1 MSLAQHKLNLTDNI
15 SLKGM
20 FILDMHKN
28 YKKSTILSELTR
40 KQYDLLMSDISDYG
54 IASPFE
60 IRKLRNSKTFRKIFG
75 NKQRIWMLPF
85 NAVSDGVADSISGDH
100 IDGISASMY
109 NQIIDDMNTIF
120 DVYSSVFNKP
130 GAKTKIESMS
140 PNAVVFAYI
149 KGYVILGVMNLVRIG
164 SSIQKTI
171 DKSRKI
177 NPNDTA
183 TIDKLNTIL
192 KRFNSRDTTIPEKIY
207 NYAKNLPDNALYGD
221 IKKNREKEY
230 VCISRYPADVAAM
243 STGQGWT
250 SCQDLDSDK
259 TKTDITYDR
268 LNWHVKYDIPLGT
281 CVAYLI
287 TENNIEKSKN
297 SQNVPTKYD
306 ERFKGTENIP
316 KTSLFPLISPR
327 ARIAIKP
334 YYGIDENNKNEIFLS
349 VGTEPVV
356 YGNSTSADVL
366 YTTVDKFLT
375 EKQKDVSGNFVI
387 PGELYNEAIDG
398 NVVTVKNGII
408 VNTTQLNIRQ
418 AIERD
423 PSSLKDDSV
432 VYQLLDNILKRYSV
446 FGDINNKT
454 FTADNIPVS
463 FVYSRLKHCI
473 FNDIKSKIYVTY
485 IIPKNMPNII
495 SSALRDMS
503 NEELSEY
510 GYDGNVEKLRRLA
523 KNEINKYIDRR
534 ISTANKEMVSFVDC
548 KFNNCTDIDLNDA
561 ITLNG
566 CSFAGSIMQVR
577 ANVLNITSCDF
588 YRSAISISATPISDS
603 EFDGCSIIIN
613 YRIGEHVTFKNCEFK
628 NTKVV
633 NPFETEVEFIDCVID
648 GKKFQGKHSG
658 IENDIVALTN

>member
-1 MSLAQHKLNLTDNI
+1 
-15 SLKGM
+15 M
-20 FILDMHKN
+20 FKRT
-28 YKKSTILSELTR
+28 KRRKSILSELTR
-40 KQYDLLMSDISDYG
+40 KQYDLLMSDMSDYG

-85 NAVSDGVADSISGDH
+85 NAVPDDVADSISGDY

-268 LNWHVKYDIPLGT
+268 FNWHVKYDIPLGT

-349 VGTEPVV
+349 VGTEPAV

-548 KFNNCTDIDLNDA
+548 KFNNCTDIDLNDG

-566 CSFAGSIMQVR
+566 CSFAGSIIQVR

-633 NPFETEVEFIDCVID
+633 NPFETEVEFVDCVID
-648 GKKFQGKHSG
+648 GKKFQGNHSG
-658 IENDIVALTN
+658 AENDIAALVS

>member
-1 MSLAQHKLNLTDNI
+1 
-15 SLKGM
+15 M
-20 FILDMHKN
+20 FKRT
-28 YKKSTILSELTR
+28 KRRKSILSELTR
-40 KQYDLLMSDISDYG
+40 KQYDLLMSDMSDYG
-54 IASPFE
+54 IANPFE
-60 IRKLRNSKTFRKIFG
+60 IRKLRNSKTYKKIFG

-85 NAVSDGVADSISGDH
+85 NAVPDDVADSISGDY

-130 GAKTKIESMS
+130 GVKTKIESMS

-177 NPNDTA
+177 NPNDTT

-221 IKKNREKEY
+221 IKKNSEKEY

-268 LNWHVKYDIPLGT
+268 FNWHVKYDIPLGT

-349 VGTEPVV
+349 VGTEPAV

-375 EKQKDVSGNFVI
+375 EKQKDISGNFVI

-408 VNTTQLNIRQ
+408 VNTTLLNIRQ

-454 FTADNIPVS
+454 FTANNIPVS

-566 CSFAGSIMQVR
+566 CSFAGSIIQVR

-633 NPFETEVEFIDCVID
+633 NPFETEVEFVDCVID
-648 GKKFQGKHSG
+648 GKKFQGNHSDT
-658 IENDIVALTN
+658 ESDIAALVN

>member
-1 MSLAQHKLNLTDNI
+1 MDI
-15 SLKGM
+15 
-20 FILDMHKN
+20 HKN

-54 IASPFE
+54 IANHFE
-60 IRKLRNSKTFRKIFG
+60 IRKLRNSKTFKKIFG

-85 NAVSDGVADSISGDH
+85 NAVPDDVADSISGDY

-130 GAKTKIESMS
+130 GVKTKIESVS

-268 LNWHVKYDIPLGT
+268 FNWHVKYDIPLGT

-349 VGTEPVV
+349 VGTEPAV

-375 EKQKDVSGNFVI
+375 EKQKDISGNFVI

-454 FTADNIPVS
+454 FTANNIPVS

-548 KFNNCTDIDLNDA
+548 KFNNCTDIDLNDG

-566 CSFAGSIMQVR
+566 CSFAGSIIQVR

-613 YRIGEHVTFKNCEFK
+613 YRIGEYVTFKNCEFK

-633 NPFETEVEFIDCVID
+633 NPFETEVEFVDCVID
-648 GKKFQGKHSG
+648 GKKFQGNHSDT
-658 IENDIVALTN
+658 ESDIAALVN

>member
-1 MSLAQHKLNLTDNI
+1 
-15 SLKGM
+15 M
-20 FILDMHKN
+20 FKRT
-28 YKKSTILSELTR
+28 KRRKSVLSELTR

-54 IASPFE
+54 IAGPFE
-60 IRKLRNSKTFRKIFG
+60 IRKLRNSKTFKKIFG

-85 NAVSDGVADSISGDH
+85 NAVSDDVAASISGDH
-100 IDGISASMY
+100 IDGISAAMY

-130 GAKTKIESMS
+130 GAKTKIENMS
-140 PNAVVFAYI
+140 PNAIVFAYI

-171 DKSRKI
+171 DKSRKT

-221 IKKNREKEY
+221 IKKNSEKEY

-259 TKTDITYDR
+259 TKTDITYDK

-297 SQNVPTKYD
+297 SQNVPTEYD
-306 ERFKGTENIP
+306 ERFKGVENIP

-375 EKQKDVSGNFVI
+375 EKQKDISGNFVI

-398 NVVTVKNGII
+398 NVVEVKNGII
-408 VNTTQLNIRQ
+408 VNTTQMNIRQ

-432 VYQLLDNILKRYSV
+432 VYQLLDNILKRYNESKSATQLV
-446 FGDINNKT
+446 FADINNRT
-454 FTADNIPVS
+454 FTANNIPVS
-463 FVYSRLKHCI
+463 IVYSRLKHCI

-495 SSALRDMS
+495 SSALYGM
-503 NEELSEY
+503 NGEELSEY
-510 GYDGNVEKLRRLA
+510 GYGGNVEKLQRLA
-523 KNEINKYIDRR
+523 KNEINKYIDRL
-534 ISTANKEMVSFVDC
+534 ISTANREMVSFVDC

-577 ANVLNITSCDF
+577 ANVLSITSCDF

-613 YRIGEHVTFKNCEFK
+613 YRIGEHVIFKNCEFK

-633 NPFETEVEFIDCVID
+633 NPFETEVEFVDCVID
-648 GKKFQGKHSG
+648 GKKFQGNHNGAES
-658 IENDIVALTN
+658 DIAALFN

>member
-1 MSLAQHKLNLTDNI
+1 
-15 SLKGM
+15 M
-20 FILDMHKN
+20 FKRT
-28 YKKSTILSELTR
+28 KRRKSVLSELTR

-85 NAVSDGVADSISGDH
+85 NAVSDDVAASISGDH
-100 IDGISASMY
+100 IDGISAAMY

-130 GAKTKIESMS
+130 GAKTKIENMS
-140 PNAVVFAYI
+140 PNAIVFAYI

-171 DKSRKI
+171 DKSRKT

-183 TIDKLNTIL
+183 TVNKLNTIL

-221 IKKNREKEY
+221 IKKNSEKEY

-297 SQNVPTKYD
+297 SQNVPTEYD

-366 YTTVDKFLT
+366 YKTVDKFLT

-398 NVVTVKNGII
+398 NAVTVKNGII
-408 VNTTQLNIRQ
+408 VNTTQVNIRH

-463 FVYSRLKHCI
+463 FVYSRLKHCT
-473 FNDIKSKIYVTY
+473 FNDIKSKIYATY

-495 SSALRDMS
+495 SSALHDMS

-510 GYDGNVEKLRRLA
+510 GYDGNVEKLQHLA
-523 KNEINKYIDRR
+523 KNEINKYIDRL

-561 ITLNG
+561 ITLKG

-633 NPFETEVEFIDCVID
+633 NPFETEVEFVDCVID
-648 GKKFQGKHSG
+648 GKKFQGNHNDA
-658 IENDIVALTN
+658 ENEIAALVN

>member
-1 MSLAQHKLNLTDNI
+1 
-15 SLKGM
+15 M
-20 FILDMHKN
+20 FKRT
-28 YKKSTILSELTR
+28 KRRKSILSELTR
-40 KQYDLLMSDISDYG
+40 KQYDLLMSDMSDYG
-54 IASPFE
+54 IANPFE
-60 IRKLRNSKTFRKIFG
+60 IRKLRNSKTYKKIFG

-85 NAVSDGVADSISGDH
+85 NAVPDDVADSISGDY

-130 GAKTKIESMS
+130 GVKTKIESMS

-268 LNWHVKYDIPLGT
+268 FNWHVKYDIPLGT

-349 VGTEPVV
+349 VGTEPAV

-446 FGDINNKT
+446 FGDINNKN

-463 FVYSRLKHCI
+463 FVYSRLKHCT

-548 KFNNCTDIDLNDA
+548 KFNNCTDIDLNDD

-566 CSFAGSIMQVR
+566 CSFAGSIIQVR

-633 NPFETEVEFIDCVID
+633 NPFETEVEFVDCVID
-648 GKKFQGKHSG
+648 GKKFQGNHSDT
-658 IENDIVALTN
+658 ESDIAALVN